1 MPLSTGNETPYEE
14 KLIPGEKQTYNR
26 MINLKVAEIQKD
38 HLFTWKELDK
48 DTQERVQ
55 NEIIRKLEEQKL
67 PEAKP
72 GDVKASIAKRLRSR
86 KYDET
91 TRKEPWSAATL
102 VPSESPPYDPVRDA
116 AAQHQILLLN
126 AQKRGPNLEG

>member
-1 MPLSTGNETPYEE
+1 
-14 KLIPGEKQTYNR
+14 
-26 MINLKVAEIQKD
+26 MINLKVAEIQKN

-72 GDVKASIAKRLRSR
+72 GDVKASIAKRLRLR
-86 KYDET
+86 KYDGT
-91 TRKEPWSAATL
+91 YSRALLSA
-102 VPSESPPYDPVRDA
+102 
-116 AAQHQILLLN
+116 
-126 AQKRGPNLEG
+126 

>member
-72 GDVKASIAKRLRSR
+72 
-86 KYDET
+86 ET